1 MEFLKIKY
9 LLWLMVWKKTEFSDI
24 NVNKLLDIQHKQL
37 SSRVERWAHEGSGGT
52 VNSIIQK

>member
-1 MEFLKIKY
+1 M
-9 LLWLMVWKKTEFSDI
+9 LWLMVWKKTEFSDI

-37 SSRVERWAHEGSGGT
+37 SSRVERWAYEGSGGT